1 MKQMIAAAGP
11 LLMLAACGGEKNV
24 SLENTQWKLQ
34 SAAGIPTGAIEAEA
48 DNFTLNFEA
57 RTVSGRTN
65 CNLFFG
71 EYATEGS
78 KIEFSQ
84 MGMTRMACPDME
96 YEDRFTKLLDETD
109 RFEVRGDEL
118 TLFDDSRKLAVFK
131 KSAAAEPQQAE
142 TSDSTP
148 AASAGK

>member
-1 MKQMIAAAGP
+1 MKQMIAAAGL

-84 MGMTRMACPDME
+84 MGMTRMACPDNAHIITFF
-96 YEDRFTKLLDETD
+96 YKRHNFFSLFGKVFLLH
-109 RFEVRGDEL
+109 
-118 TLFDDSRKLAVFK
+118 KA
-131 KSAAAEPQQAE
+131 
-142 TSDSTP
+142 
-148 AASAGK
+148 